1 MKQVTPI
8 TVPLVPLFA
17 PTAVLTASTAAD
29 NTFEGSTYSDWDA
42 TTPYAIGARVVKC
55 YVPVYVS
62 LANGNLNH
70 NPVTSPTWWAYA
82 GLAELTDLGALAG
95 HLWAIGSTFPAGYSA
110 YVVSGSTYLTRF
122 AAFESL
128 TAANTGNYPD
138 TDDGTHWVRLGPT
151 DRWAPYDGQSDTS
164 SLGNRTDTLL
174 VGSVDTVALLGVDGT
189 SVSHVQKATPGGT
202 TIYSSGTVSLAGKAL
217 DVNSSLISGNLTS
230 TLTWD
235 FVGAEVHQ
243 VVVGLSNEIGALQ
256 AGASP
261 GLKDYS
267 RVVESEF
274 RVRSITRRVPSR
286 ILDGQLFFSND
297 DLDRIF
303 QLMADLMGTTS
314 LWIGEPTDSR
324 FASATLFGF
333 IRSFKPIVDN
343 GGYTLCSISI
353 QGF

>member
-8 TVPLVPLFA
+8 TVPLVPMFA

-29 NTFEGSTYSDWDA
+29 NTFEGTTYADWDVA
-42 TTPYAIGARVVKC
+42 TSYAIGARVVKC
-55 YVPVYVS
+55 YVARYTS
-62 LANGNLNH
+62 LANLNGNH
-70 NPVTSPTWWAYA
+70 IPSSSPTWWVYA
-82 GLAELTDLGALAG
+82 GMVELTDLAG
-95 HLWAIGSTFPAGYSA
+95 LPAWASGTTYPIGFNVYYAPT
-110 YVVSGSTYLTRF
+110 SGFLTRF
-122 AAFESL
+122 AAYESL

-138 TDDGTHWVRLGPT
+138 TDDGTNWVRLGPT
-151 DRWAPYDGQSDTS
+151 DRWAPYDGKSSTS

-174 VGSVDTVALLGVDGT
+174 VGSVDTVALLGVDAT

-202 TIYSSGTVSLAGKAL
+202 TIYSSGTVSLTNKAL
-217 DVNSSLISGNLTS
+217 DVNVSLVPGNPTS

-235 FVGAEVHQ
+235 FVGAEVSLLL
-243 VVVGLSNEIGALQ
+243 VGLANDLGELAS
-256 AGASP
+256 GASP

-267 RVVESEF
+267 RIVENEIGIQ
-274 RVRSITRRVPSR
+274 SIKRRVPSR

-303 QLMADLMGTTS
+303 QLMADLMGINV
-314 LWIGEPTDSR
+314 LWIGEPTDAR

-333 IRSFKPIVDN
+333 IRSFKPVVDG